1 MMRHFGRAS
10 SPGRRICLKCSS
22 RNGSFGVKREY
33 GTRERTELVAQT
45 TSGPPPRTLSS
56 RHCTRGRE
64 PIMWGLIMLSGVF
77 VLLLG
82 AAAVADLRDLD
93 RGGEGPR

>member
-1 MMRHFGRAS
+1 
-10 SPGRRICLKCSS
+10 
-22 RNGSFGVKREY
+22 
-33 GTRERTELVAQT
+33 
-45 TSGPPPRTLSS
+45 
-56 RHCTRGRE
+56 
-64 PIMWGLIMLSGVF
+64 MWGLIMLSGVF